1 MTARFYYSPRSCA
14 LASHIVLE
22 HVGADFEA
30 IRLDFQANQQRS
42 AEYLAI
48 NAKGRVPALVT
59 ERGVITETPA
69 ILLYLAQT
77 HPQSGVA
84 PLDDPFAL
92 AELQAVNSWF
102 CSTVHVVHA
111 HGTRGARWA
120 DEASALQAMK
130 AKVAQNMTDCV
141 DWIERELLRLR
152 RIREKSIDRISRDRR
167 WRDARERLER
177 PPFPI
182 LIRHLR
188 LVARR
193 RLARDERRIIGRTEV
208 DPRRNLRDHLIRQL
222 RVFRRHRRVV
232 LVPDQ
237 FHHPTLVCVERF
249 HRRSLRPAVQQPLAR
264 REIKVTLR
272 LLAAVAFHAMLAQQ
286 RPHVVAK
293 HLQPASHLLRV
304 IRRHVRRRRSI
315 RQRERW
321 KQQGESEWDDCFHDL
336 RFAG

>member
-111 HGTRGARWA
+111 HGTRGARWVDDA
-120 DEASALQAMK
+120 AALQAMK
-130 AKVAQNMTDCV
+130 AKVAQNMIDCF
-141 DWIERELLRLR
+141 DWIERELLRGPWVMG
-152 RIREKSIDRISRDRR
+152 KDFS
-167 WRDARERLER
+167 
-177 PPFPI
+177 
-182 LIRHLR
+182 
-188 LVARR
+188 VADPYLFTLTLWLMQNGVE
-193 RLARDERRIIGRTEV
+193 LARF
-208 DPRRNLRDHLIRQL
+208 PRVADHYQRMLAL
-222 RVFRRHRRVV
+222 
-232 LVPDQ
+232 
-237 FHHPTLVCVERF
+237 
-249 HRRSLRPAVQQPLAR
+249 PAVQKIAPLHN
-264 REIKVTLR
+264 L
-272 LLAAVAFHAMLAQQ
+272 
-286 RPHVVAK
+286 
-293 HLQPASHLLRV
+293 
-304 IRRHVRRRRSI
+304 
-315 RQRERW
+315 
-321 KQQGESEWDDCFHDL
+321 
-336 RFAG
+336 

>member
-48 NAKGRVPALVT
+48 NAKGRVPTLVT

-102 CSTVHVVHA
+102 CSTVHVAHA

-120 DEASALQAMK
+120 DDASALQAMK
-130 AKVAQNMTDCV
+130 AKVAQNMTDCF
-141 DWIERELLRLR
+141 DWIERELLRGPWVMG
-152 RIREKSIDRISRDRR
+152 KDFS
-167 WRDARERLER
+167 
-177 PPFPI
+177 
-182 LIRHLR
+182 
-188 LVARR
+188 VADPYLFTLTIWLMQNGVE
-193 RLARDERRIIGRTEV
+193 LARF
-208 DPRRNLRDHLIRQL
+208 PRVADHYQRMLAL
-222 RVFRRHRRVV
+222 
-232 LVPDQ
+232 
-237 FHHPTLVCVERF
+237 
-249 HRRSLRPAVQQPLAR
+249 PAVQK
-264 REIKVTLR
+264 I
-272 LLAAVAFHAMLAQQ
+272 
-286 RPHVVAK
+286 
-293 HLQPASHLLRV
+293 ASLHNL
-304 IRRHVRRRRSI
+304 
-315 RQRERW
+315 
-321 KQQGESEWDDCFHDL
+321 
-336 RFAG
+336 

>member
-22 HVGADFEA
+22 HIGADFEA

-120 DEASALQAMK
+120 DDASALQAMK
-130 AKVAQNMTDCV
+130 AKVAQNMTDCF
-141 DWIERELLRLR
+141 DWIERELLRGPWVMG
-152 RIREKSIDRISRDRR
+152 KDFS
-167 WRDARERLER
+167 
-177 PPFPI
+177 
-182 LIRHLR
+182 
-188 LVARR
+188 VADPYLFTLTLWLMQNGVE
-193 RLARDERRIIGRTEV
+193 LARF
-208 DPRRNLRDHLIRQL
+208 PRVADHYQRMLAL
-222 RVFRRHRRVV
+222 
-232 LVPDQ
+232 
-237 FHHPTLVCVERF
+237 
-249 HRRSLRPAVQQPLAR
+249 PAVQKIAPLHN
-264 REIKVTLR
+264 L
-272 LLAAVAFHAMLAQQ
+272 
-286 RPHVVAK
+286 
-293 HLQPASHLLRV
+293 
-304 IRRHVRRRRSI
+304 
-315 RQRERW
+315 
-321 KQQGESEWDDCFHDL
+321 
-336 RFAG
+336 

>member
-30 IRLDFQANQQRS
+30 IRLDFQTNQQRS

-102 CSTVHVVHA
+102 CSTVHVAHA

-120 DEASALQAMK
+120 DDASALQAMK
-130 AKVAQNMTDCV
+130 AKVAQNMTDCF
-141 DWIERELLRLR
+141 DWIERELLRGPWVMGKDFSVADPYLFTLT
-152 RIREKSIDRISRDRR
+152 IWLMQNGVEL
-167 WRDARERLER
+167 AR
-177 PPFPI
+177 FP
-182 LIRHLR
+182 
-188 LVARR
+188 
-193 RLARDERRIIGRTEV
+193 RLA
-208 DPRRNLRDHLIRQL
+208 DHYQRMLAL
-222 RVFRRHRRVV
+222 
-232 LVPDQ
+232 
-237 FHHPTLVCVERF
+237 
-249 HRRSLRPAVQQPLAR
+249 PAVQKIAPLHN
-264 REIKVTLR
+264 L
-272 LLAAVAFHAMLAQQ
+272 
-286 RPHVVAK
+286 
-293 HLQPASHLLRV
+293 
-304 IRRHVRRRRSI
+304 
-315 RQRERW
+315 
-321 KQQGESEWDDCFHDL
+321 
-336 RFAG
+336 

>member
-22 HVGADFEA
+22 HIGADFEA

-130 AKVAQNMTDCV
+130 AKVAQNMTDCFE
-141 DWIERELLRLR
+141 WIERELLRGPWVMG
-152 RIREKSIDRISRDRR
+152 KDFS
-167 WRDARERLER
+167 
-177 PPFPI
+177 
-182 LIRHLR
+182 
-188 LVARR
+188 VADPYLFTLTLWLMQNGVE
-193 RLARDERRIIGRTEV
+193 LARF
-208 DPRRNLRDHLIRQL
+208 PRVADHYQRMLAL
-222 RVFRRHRRVV
+222 
-232 LVPDQ
+232 
-237 FHHPTLVCVERF
+237 
-249 HRRSLRPAVQQPLAR
+249 PAVQKIAPLHN
-264 REIKVTLR
+264 L
-272 LLAAVAFHAMLAQQ
+272 
-286 RPHVVAK
+286 
-293 HLQPASHLLRV
+293 
-304 IRRHVRRRRSI
+304 
-315 RQRERW
+315 
-321 KQQGESEWDDCFHDL
+321 
-336 RFAG
+336 

>member
-102 CSTVHVVHA
+102 CSTVHVAHA

-120 DEASALQAMK
+120 DDASALQAMK
-130 AKVAQNMTDCV
+130 AKVAQNMTDCF
-141 DWIERELLRLR
+141 DWIERELLRGPWVMGKDFSVADPYLFTLT
-152 RIREKSIDRISRDRR
+152 IWLMQNGVELSR
-167 WRDARERLER
+167 
-177 PPFPI
+177 FP
-182 LIRHLR
+182 R
-188 LVARR
+188 VADHYQRM
-193 RLARDERRIIGRTEV
+193 LA
-208 DPRRNLRDHLIRQL
+208 L
-222 RVFRRHRRVV
+222 
-232 LVPDQ
+232 
-237 FHHPTLVCVERF
+237 
-249 HRRSLRPAVQQPLAR
+249 PAVQKIAPLHN
-264 REIKVTLR
+264 L
-272 LLAAVAFHAMLAQQ
+272 
-286 RPHVVAK
+286 
-293 HLQPASHLLRV
+293 
-304 IRRHVRRRRSI
+304 
-315 RQRERW
+315 
-321 KQQGESEWDDCFHDL
+321 
-336 RFAG
+336 

>member
-59 ERGVITETPA
+59 EHGVITETPA

-102 CSTVHVVHA
+102 CSTVHVAHA

-120 DEASALQAMK
+120 DDASALQAMK
-130 AKVAQNMTDCV
+130 AKVAQNMTDCF
-141 DWIERELLRLR
+141 DWIERELLRGPWVMG
-152 RIREKSIDRISRDRR
+152 KDFS
-167 WRDARERLER
+167 
-177 PPFPI
+177 
-182 LIRHLR
+182 
-188 LVARR
+188 VADPYLFTLTIWLMQNGVE
-193 RLARDERRIIGRTEV
+193 LARF
-208 DPRRNLRDHLIRQL
+208 PRVADHYQRMLAL
-222 RVFRRHRRVV
+222 
-232 LVPDQ
+232 
-237 FHHPTLVCVERF
+237 
-249 HRRSLRPAVQQPLAR
+249 PAVQKIAPLHN
-264 REIKVTLR
+264 L
-272 LLAAVAFHAMLAQQ
+272 
-286 RPHVVAK
+286 
-293 HLQPASHLLRV
+293 
-304 IRRHVRRRRSI
+304 
-315 RQRERW
+315 
-321 KQQGESEWDDCFHDL
+321 
-336 RFAG
+336 

>member
-102 CSTVHVVHA
+102 CSTVHVAHA

-120 DEASALQAMK
+120 DDASALQAMK
-130 AKVAQNMTDCV
+130 AKVAQNMTDCF
-141 DWIERELLRLR
+141 DWIERELLRGPWVMG
-152 RIREKSIDRISRDRR
+152 KNFS
-167 WRDARERLER
+167 
-177 PPFPI
+177 
-182 LIRHLR
+182 
-188 LVARR
+188 VADPYLFTLTIWLMQNGVE
-193 RLARDERRIIGRTEV
+193 LARF
-208 DPRRNLRDHLIRQL
+208 PRVADHYQRML
-222 RVFRRHRRVV
+222 
-232 LVPDQ
+232 
-237 FHHPTLVCVERF
+237 TL
-249 HRRSLRPAVQQPLAR
+249 PAVQKIAPLHN
-264 REIKVTLR
+264 L
-272 LLAAVAFHAMLAQQ
+272 
-286 RPHVVAK
+286 
-293 HLQPASHLLRV
+293 
-304 IRRHVRRRRSI
+304 
-315 RQRERW
+315 
-321 KQQGESEWDDCFHDL
+321 
-336 RFAG
+336 

>member
-102 CSTVHVVHA
+102 CSTVHVAHA

-120 DEASALQAMK
+120 DDASALQAMK
-130 AKVAQNMTDCV
+130 AKVAQNMTDCF
-141 DWIERELLRLR
+141 DWIERELLRGPWVMG
-152 RIREKSIDRISRDRR
+152 KDFS
-167 WRDARERLER
+167 
-177 PPFPI
+177 
-182 LIRHLR
+182 
-188 LVARR
+188 VADPYLFTLTIWLMQNGVE
-193 RLARDERRIIGRTEV
+193 LARF
-208 DPRRNLRDHLIRQL
+208 PRVADHYQRMLAL
-222 RVFRRHRRVV
+222 
-232 LVPDQ
+232 
-237 FHHPTLVCVERF
+237 
-249 HRRSLRPAVQQPLAR
+249 PAVQKIAPLHN
-264 REIKVTLR
+264 L
-272 LLAAVAFHAMLAQQ
+272 
-286 RPHVVAK
+286 
-293 HLQPASHLLRV
+293 
-304 IRRHVRRRRSI
+304 
-315 RQRERW
+315 
-321 KQQGESEWDDCFHDL
+321 
-336 RFAG
+336 